1 MRSSAQAAFTLVQR
15 LKTRG
20 VAQVEGYRAF
30 RFLRETELGVVVS
43 REAGEDTAIPFAKIV
58 EAVEAARKDPAVYVD
73 QVTCGSDP
81 APGYWLL
88 RFWRLASAPSPRP
101 WSGGFRADFLDK

>member
-43 REAGEDTAIPFAKIV
+43 R
-58 EAVEAARKDPAVYVD
+58 
-73 QVTCGSDP
+73 
-81 APGYWLL
+81 
-88 RFWRLASAPSPRP
+88 
-101 WSGGFRADFLDK
+101 SGGGHGHPVREDRGGGRSRSQGPRSLR